1 MFVKIT
7 RSGPRRY
14 LQIVEAYRDADSGRP
29 KQRHIA
35 NLGRLENLTETD
47 LDGIINGLLRVTE
60 RPSLQALSAGVNAEN
75 TRFAPAL
82 ELGDVWAVTQI
93 WQQLKL
99 AQTIARAV
107 RGRRRIDIE
116 QLVRVMV
123 INRLSNPRSKLGV
136 LRWLETVYLPG
147 IDRSQVNHQN
157 LLRAMDA
164 LIEHK
169 ERLEAELVGTLL
181 PLFDDELE
189 VVFYDIT
196 TVGVEGEAEVEDDVR
211 AYGKAK
217 AHAGTERQFTVGVV
231 QTADG
236 LPITHEVF
244 EGNVSEPETVKGIVE
259 GLRERFPIRRLI
271 LVADRGML
279 SEANLA
285 LLESIELADGQP
297 VEYIVAVPA
306 RRDTK
311 LTAALGTLHA
321 KLVKESRRTGQQSL
335 AETPVDTGRRLIVA
349 HDPQKATVARRHR
362 REKLES
368 LCALAG
374 ELKDKLEAQEAGE
387 RARGRALTDHGAKH
401 SFHKAVAE
409 AHLSRIL
416 KVDANAALFSWS
428 FNPKAFR
435 EAWQRDGKLV
445 LITNVKA
452 DTLDTQSVL
461 DRYRDLADIERGFRV
476 LKSEIEI
483 APCYHRLPDRIR
495 AHTFICFLALVIHRV
510 MRRRLRANRPDL
522 TPLALLEQLKRIQY
536 HEVRLGTGKRL
547 TGPSTLSEAQRA
559 LFEAVEVPVP
569 SRGALKTAA

>member
-1 MFVKIT
+1 VFVKIT

-14 LQIVEAYRDADSGRP
+14 LQIVEAYRDPGSGRP

-35 NLGRLENLTETD
+35 NLGRLEKLTETD
-47 LDGIINGLLRVTE
+47 LDGIIDGLLRATE
-60 RPSLQALSAGVNAEN
+60 RPSLRALSAGVNSEN

-93 WQQLKL
+93 WQQLKF

-107 RGRRRIDIE
+107 RGRRRIDVE

-123 INRLSNPRSKLGV
+123 INRLSDPRSKLGV

-147 IDRSQVNHQN
+147 IDRAQVTHQN

-169 ERLEAELVGTLL
+169 AALEAQLVGTLL

-189 VVFYDIT
+189 VLFYDIT
-196 TVGVEGEAEVEDDVR
+196 TVGVEGEAELEGDLR

-217 AHAGTERQFTVGVV
+217 AHAGTERQFAVGVV
-231 QTADG
+231 QTAEG

-259 GLRERFPIRRLI
+259 GLRARFPLRRLI
-271 LVADRGML
+271 MVADRGML
-279 SEANLA
+279 TEANLE
-285 LLESIELADGQP
+285 LLESLELADGQP

-311 LTAALGTLHA
+311 MTAALGTLHP
-321 KLVKESRRTGQQSL
+321 KLVKESRRTGEHSL
-335 AETPVDTGRRLIVA
+335 TETPGEEGRRLIVA
-349 HDPQKATVARRHR
+349 HDPDTAAQVRRHR
-362 REKLES
+362 REKLQG
-368 LCALAG
+368 LCALA
-374 ELKDKLEAQEAGE
+374 EALTTKLEAQDAGE
-387 RARGRALTDHGAKH
+387 RTRGRALSDHGAKLK
-401 SFHKAVAE
+401 FHQAVAD
-409 AHLSRIL
+409 AHLSRIIQ
-416 KVDANAALFSWS
+416 VDANAALFSWS

-452 DTLDTQSVL
+452 EVLDTQGVL
-461 DRYRDLADIERGFRV
+461 NRYRDLADIERGFRV

-510 MRRRLRANRPDL
+510 MRLRLRANRPDL
-522 TPLALLEQLKRIQY
+522 TPFALLEQLKRIQY
-536 HEVRLGTGKRL
+536 HEVRLATGKQL
-547 TGPSTLSEAQRA
+547 TGPTTLSDEQRA
-559 LFEAVEVPVP
+559 LFAAIEVPVP
-569 SRGALKTAA
+569 TRGQLKAAA